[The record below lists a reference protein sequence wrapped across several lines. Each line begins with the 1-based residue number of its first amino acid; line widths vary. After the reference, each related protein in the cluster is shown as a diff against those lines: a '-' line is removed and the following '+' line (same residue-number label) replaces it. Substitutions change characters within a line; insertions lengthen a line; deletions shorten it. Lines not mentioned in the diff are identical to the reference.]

1 MKDYEIMAFAGRQKE
16 VFEAMMD
23 KDDEELAMMIN
34 SGAFNHFIIG
44 YGLAAMEM
52 AEVPAET
59 VESVK
64 AIFPYVFESMA
75 AMEALEKSKN

>member
-23 KDDEELAMMIN
+23 KDEEELAMMVN
-34 SGAFNHFIIG
+34 SGAFNDFIIG
-44 YGLAAMEM
+44 YGIAAMEM
-52 AEVPAET
+52 ADVSADT
-59 VESVK
+59 IESVK

-75 AMEALEKSKN
+75 AMEALEKSEK